1 MIAGLLQPAAAP
13 SGAAPPW
20 GSVPPFG
27 AALPWG
33 WGVLPHPG
41 VGGAA
46 PPVAG
51 WEWAAPNSAPWALR
65 TLNPGA
71 EVWSGPGCGDTHTGK
86 ESGSQIQT
94 QVQGSS
100 QHPCS
105 LPLGRGRGSAAGPL
119 PPLLPHDA
127 CVHGSVSPEPQRA
140 AHTRAAALWC
150 RERRGSLSTL
160 SFQGPHTPPAALREA
175 WLGTLPSRSPVV
187 LVRSG
192 GPGPALTQC
201 TPPALSLGHGQPSD
215 HRPFCP
221 QTS

>member
-1 MIAGLLQPAAAP
+1 MPRPGGL
-13 SGAAPPW
+13 
-20 GSVPPFG
+20 FH
-27 AALPWG
+27 LPG
-33 WGVLPHPG
+33 LPHPG
-41 VGGAA
+41 ARGAGPPCGWGGCSTSRGVGVGCSEFC
-46 PPVAG
+46 PLG
-51 WEWAAPNSAPWALR
+51 SQD
-65 TLNPGA
+65 THSGA
-71 EVWSGPGCGDTHTGK
+71 EVWSGPGCGDTHSGK
-86 ESGSQIQT
+86 ESGSQMQT

-105 LPLGRGRGSAAGPL
+105 LPVGRGRGSAAGPL

-140 AHTRAAALWC
+140 AHARAAARWC
-150 RERRGSLSTL
+150 RERHGSLSAL
-160 SFQGPHTPPAALREA
+160 SFQGPHTPPAARREA
-175 WLGTLPSRSPVV
+175 WLGTLPSRSPAV

-201 TPPALSLGHGQPSD
+201 TPPAPSLGHGQPSD